1 MYARNARIAL
11 LLGLASGCAHHVGVP
26 VLEPALVDI
35 PTDVRVVG
43 VIDRSSPKNAGEQVL
58 GTLEGVLT
66 GEGLLSDKEG
76 RAAALDQLV
85 RTLQDSPRFDVVI
98 PNVDGEGAKSGLFDK
113 ELDFRTVKRICKQAG
128 CDALIAL
135 EAFDSDSAV
144 ELQVPGEHGYTG
156 TPTAQRDTTVLASWR
171 MYDADDDQIL
181 DETRD
186 HSYARTWTHTGDT
199 IDEARSYL
207 PSQTESIMALGESA
221 GWEYGRRVAPSW
233 VQVSRTYYAS
243 GDPDLK
249 EAKHHVKA
257 GDWDGAKTLWRGL
270 LDSPDRKVKGKA
282 EFNLALALEVEGALH
297 RSLEKARDA
306 AVDLHNG
313 RSRDYVAILERR
325 AADQER
331 LEEQLA
337 PPPPEETTDTP
348 PVKKTPPRKR
358 KPAAAAPKTAQ

>member
-35 PTDVRVVG
+35 PADVRVVG
-43 VIDRSSPKNAGEQVL
+43 VIDRSSPKNAGEHVL

-76 RAAALDQLV
+76 RAAALDELV
-85 RTLQDSPRFDVVI
+85 RALEDSPRFEVVI

-113 ELDFRTVKRICKQAG
+113 ELDFRTVKRICKEAG

-135 EAFDSDSAV
+135 EAFDSDSATN
-144 ELQVPGEHGYTG
+144 LQIPGQHGYTG

-171 MYDADDDQIL
+171 MYDAEDDQIL

-186 HSYARTWTHTGDT
+186 HTYARTWTHTGDT
-199 IDEARSYL
+199 IQEAQSYL
-207 PSQTESIMALGESA
+207 PSQTESIIAMGDAA
-221 GWEYGRRVAPSW
+221 GWEYGHRVAPTW
-233 VQVSRTYYAS
+233 VQVSRVYYTS
-243 GDPDLK
+243 GDPMLK
-249 EAKHHVKA
+249 EAKHHVQA
-257 GDWDGAKTLWRGL
+257 GDWDGAKAIWRDL
-270 LDSPDRKVKGKA
+270 IDSPDRKVKGKA

-325 AADQER
+325 QADQER
-331 LEEQLA
+331 LEEQMA
-337 PPPPEETTDTP
+337 PPPPEDETTP
-348 PVKKTPPRKR
+348 PVKKVPPKKR
-358 KPAAAAPKTAQ
+358 KPAAGVAQKTVK